1 MMQLPD
7 RIFFTGVPGS
17 RWSGI
22 AQILESLTGFNTTD
36 RTPERSYIHNG
47 FTGHKGAYFGRLME
61 FEPKLDTGYLQT
73 AWSRAGGTCL
83 IKSHDWAY
91 SLDRIKA
98 KFPAD
103 WIVLVHRPDQASFDW
118 WKTAGGFDISYPSYA
133 AYQNDLIMQRE
144 ISWQNQAILKF
155 AEQQSLVWSKF
166 TSEWIAEH
174 FDQQITNV
182 GVADDIRV
190 AILK

>member
-1 MMQLPD
+1 MIKLPD

-22 AQILESLTGFNTTD
+22 AQILESLEGFNTTD
-36 RTPERSYIHNG
+36 RSPERSYLHNG
-47 FTGHKGAYFGRLME
+47 FTGHKGAYFGRQME
-61 FEPKLDTGYLQT
+61 FDAKLDADYIQS
-73 AWSRAGGTCL
+73 AWEQPGGTCL

-98 KFPAD
+98 TFPAD
-103 WIVLVHRPDQASFDW
+103 WIILIHRPDAASFDW
-118 WKTAGGFDISYPSYA
+118 WKAAGGFDIKYPSYE

-144 ISWQNQAILKF
+144 ITWQNQAILNF
-155 AEQQSLVWSKF
+155 AKKNSLAWNNF
-166 TSEWIAEH
+166 TSEWIKEQLGQVIP
-174 FDQQITNV
+174 DV
-182 GVADDIRV
+182 DVSSDIKV

>member
-1 MMQLPD
+1 MITLPD

-22 AQILESLTGFNTTD
+22 AQILESIKGFNTSD
-36 RTPERSYIHNG
+36 RSPQRSYIHNG

-61 FEPKLDTGYLQT
+61 FEAKLDADYIQS
-73 AWSRAGGTCL
+73 AWSQSGGVCL
-83 IKSHDWAY
+83 VKSHDWAY

-98 KFPAD
+98 KFPSD
-103 WIVLVHRPDQASFDW
+103 WIILIHRPNTASFEW
-118 WKTAGGFDISYPSYA
+118 WKTAGGFDISYPNYA
-133 AYQNDLIMQRE
+133 AYQNDEIMQRE

-155 AEQQSLVWSKF
+155 AEQHSLVWSNF
-166 TSEWIAEH
+166 TSEWIYEQ
-174 FDQQITNV
+174 FSYDMSNV
-182 GVADDIRV
+182 NVADDIKV

>member
-1 MMQLPD
+1 MKLPD

-22 AQILESLTGFNTTD
+22 AQILESLDGFNTSD
-36 RTPERSYIHNG
+36 RSPLRSYLHNG
-47 FTGHKGAYFGRLME
+47 FTGHKGAYFGRMME
-61 FEPKLDTGYLQT
+61 FDARLDIDHIQS
-73 AWSRAGGTCL
+73 AWRESGGTCL

-91 SLDRIKA
+91 SLDRIKE

-103 WIVLVHRPDQASFDW
+103 WIVLVYRPDVSSFDW
-118 WKTAGGFDISYPSYA
+118 WKTAGGFNISYPNYA
-133 AYQNDLIMQRE
+133 AYQNDQIMRRE

-155 AEQQSLVWSKF
+155 AEQQSLTWSEF
-166 TSEWIAEH
+166 TSEWVDEN
-174 FDQQITNV
+174 FGQQVADVN
-182 GVADDIRV
+182 VADDIRV

>member
-1 MMQLPD
+1 MMKLPD

-22 AQILESLTGFNTTD
+22 AQVLESLSGFNTSD
-36 RTPERSYIHNG
+36 RSPSRSYIHNG

-61 FEPKLDTGYLQT
+61 FEAKLDPDYLQT
-73 AWSRAGGTCL
+73 AWSTAGGICL
-83 IKSHDWAY
+83 VKSHDWAY
-91 SLDRIKA
+91 SLDRIKE
-98 KFPAD
+98 KFTDD
-103 WIVLVHRPDQASFDW
+103 WIVLVHRPDLSSFNW

-133 AYQNDLIMQRE
+133 AYQNDEIMQRE
-144 ISWQNQAILKF
+144 ISWQNQAILQF
-155 AEQQSLVWSKF
+155 AEQNSLVWSKF

-174 FDQQITNV
+174 FDQQVADIS
-182 GVADDIRV
+182 VADDIRV

>member
-1 MMQLPD
+1 MMKLPD

-36 RTPERSYIHNG
+36 RTPERSYLHNG

-61 FEPKLDTGYLQT
+61 FEAKLDTDYIQS
-73 AWSRAGGTCL
+73 AWTQPGGTCL
-83 IKSHDWAY
+83 VKSHDWAY
-91 SLDRIKA
+91 SLGRIKTLYTDA
-98 KFPAD
+98 
-103 WIVLVHRPDQASFDW
+103 WIVLVHGPDAASFNW
-118 WKTAGGFDISYPSYA
+118 WKSAGGFDISYPSYA
-133 AYQNDLIMQRE
+133 AYQNDQTMQKE

-174 FDQQITNV
+174 FDQHITNV
-182 GVADDIRV
+182 NVADDIRV
-190 AILK
+190 SILK

>member
-1 MMQLPD
+1 MMKLPE

-22 AQILESLTGFNTTD
+22 AQILESLKGFNTTD
-36 RTPERSYIHNG
+36 RSLTRSYIHNG

-61 FEPKLDTGYLQT
+61 FEAKLDSDYLRN
-73 AWSRAGGTCL
+73 AWSTPGGTCL
-83 IKSHDWAY
+83 VKSHDWAY

-98 KFPAD
+98 TFPAD
-103 WIVLVHRPDQASFDW
+103 WIVLVHRPDEASFDW
-118 WKTAGGFDISYPSYA
+118 WKAAGGWDIGYPSYQ
-133 AYQNDLIMQRE
+133 AYQNDQIMQRE
-144 ISWQNQAILKF
+144 ISWQNQAILRF

-174 FDQQITNV
+174 FGQQTSGIS
-182 GVADDIRV
+182 VADDIKV
-190 AILK
+190 SILK